1 MASSRQAISL
11 VLMVVLV
18 VAANFLHSAVGIRE
32 MNNPAGGV
40 SDGSTDHSLKKQ
52 PYFDIIMHQ
61 FPRLFCSP
69 QGVTCNTNAP
79 FLCCSGVCIAAT
91 VPFGICA

>member
-18 VAANFLHSAVGIRE
+18 VSANFVHSAAGIRE
-32 MNNPAGGV
+32 INNPAAGV
-40 SDGSTDHSLKKQ
+40 SDGSDHSLKKN
-52 PYFDIIMHQ
+52 PYFGIIMPQ

-69 QGVTCNTNAP
+69 QGVTCNTHAA
-79 FLCCSGVCIAAT
+79 FLCCSGVCICAT
-91 VPFGICA
+91 DPFGLCA